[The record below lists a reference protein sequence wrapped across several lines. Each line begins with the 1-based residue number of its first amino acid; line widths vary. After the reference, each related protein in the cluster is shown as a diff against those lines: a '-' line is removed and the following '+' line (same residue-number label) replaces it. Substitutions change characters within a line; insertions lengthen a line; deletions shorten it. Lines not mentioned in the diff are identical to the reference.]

1 MERDVNLS
9 HILGKT
15 HLSTGTVEAPRYA
28 GQQKTSA
35 QGKHGGPLGQH
46 LLLLGVGR
54 EEHIIQSILMTGA
67 AMLHSSTANDFCQSF
82 GTVFLKALPRF
93 CMQQPGEGPEQ
104 GLPHQPIP
112 LPQAHGFSHTLPG
125 DLLQN
130 LIQLSITHWRFNT
143 PDELLQV
150 LSPKISSV
158 GIF

>member
-1 MERDVNLS
+1 MERPKRSWSRKSLAASPSPGCYRAISPLLRPVAKLQKLWSQMERGVNLS

-54 EEHIIQSILMTGA
+54 EEHIIQFILMTGA
-67 AMLHSSTANDFCQSF
+67 ATLLSSTANDFCWSS
-82 GTVFLKALPRF
+82 GTVFLKALPQF

-104 GLPHQPIP
+104 GLPH
-112 LPQAHGFSHTLPG
+112 
-125 DLLQN
+125 
-130 LIQLSITHWRFNT
+130 
-143 PDELLQV
+143 
-150 LSPKISSV
+150 
-158 GIF
+158 